1 MLAAEFTASSDLDFQ
16 RSFESVNLWNLG
28 SPGVTRIRRLVAEN
42 RAPSHRDGAFREAKE
57 SPTKDRSLSV
67 AAVLRANVT
76 REEHLPNPLLISVIR
91 HSAGAQGEL
100 WC

>member
-1 MLAAEFTASSDLDFQ
+1 MEFGKPWSD
-16 RSFESVNLWNLG
+16 
-28 SPGVTRIRRLVAEN
+28 TIRRLVAEN
-42 RAPSHRDGAFREAKE
+42 RAPSQREGAFREAKE
-57 SPTKDRSLSV
+57 SPTEDRNLSV